1 MNEPAKLIVPD
12 RVEPRERAVAPG
24 PIDPNATPMQMLAI
38 ATSKGYD
45 VATLEKFMALA
56 ERYEANEARKAYVE
70 AMTKFKAE
78 PHEILKTKFVDIE
91 GGAKFFHATLAN
103 VVDGVVASLA
113 KYGLSHK
120 WITDQS
126 NPQQIKVT
134 CVITHRDGHSE
145 STEMVGGPDTTGRKN
160 PIQQVASAQT
170 LMQRYT
176 LLSLCGLAS
185 KDMDDE
191 AQLAAKSGKKPPP
204 PEPDGYDNW
213 ALNMEAVA
221 EEGTKRLQET
231 WKNSAEAFRNHTVKW
246 EGDWWARVKTK
257 AAKVQS

>member
-12 RVEPRERAVAPG
+12 RVEPRERAVVPG
-24 PIDPNATPMQMLAI
+24 PVDPNATPMQMLAI
-38 ATSKGYD
+38 MTQRGVSMADLKD
-45 VATLEKFMALA
+45 LVALA
-56 ERYEANEARKAYVE
+56 KDWEANQARKAFVE
-70 AMTKFKAE
+70 AMTLFKAE

-113 KYGLSHK
+113 KFGLSHK

-213 ALNMEAVA
+213 ALNIEAVA

-231 WKNSAEAFRNHTVKW
+231 WKSSSEVFRNHTVKW
-246 EGDWWARVKTK
+246 EADWWARMKAK
-257 AAKVQS
+257 AAKVPS

>member
-12 RVEPRERAVAPG
+12 RVEPRERPVATVV
-24 PIDPNATPMQMLAI
+24 DPNATPMQMLAI
-38 ATSKGYD
+38 MTQRGVS
-45 VATLEKFMALA
+45 VADLKDLVALA
-56 ERYEANEARKAYVE
+56 KDWEANQARKAYVE
-70 AMTKFKAE
+70 AMTAFKAE
-78 PHEILKTKFVDIE
+78 PHEILKTKFVDID
-91 GGAKFFHATLAN
+91 GGPKFFHATLAN

-113 KYGLSHK
+113 KHGLSHK

-126 NPQQIKVT
+126 NKDQIKVT
-134 CVITHRDGHSE
+134 CVITHRLGHSE

-191 AQLAAKSGKKPPP
+191 AQLAVKNGKAPAP
-204 PEPDGYDNW
+204 PEPEGYEKWSMDMD
-213 ALNMEAVA
+213 AKA
-221 EEGTKRLQET
+221 EEGKAAHLKA
-231 WKNSAEAFRNHTVKW
+231 WSNSKEEFRNYATRHD
-246 EGDWWARVKTK
+246 GDWWARSKQK
-257 AAKVQS
+257 AAKAGA

>member
-1 MNEPAKLIVPD
+1 MNEPSRIITPD
-12 RVEPRERAVAPG
+12 PLPKREMTVISPVN
-24 PIDPNATPMQMLAI
+24 PDATPMQMLAI
-38 ATSKGYD
+38 MTQRGVSMSDLKD
-45 VATLEKFMALA
+45 LVALA
-56 ERYEANEARKAYVE
+56 KDWEANQARKAYVA
-70 AMTKFKAE
+70 AMTLFKAE

-91 GGAKFFHATLAN
+91 GGAKFFHATLAD

-113 KYGLSHK
+113 KFGLSHK

-191 AQLAAKSGKKPPP
+191 AQLAAKSGRKPPP
-204 PEPDGYDNW
+204 PEPEGYDNW
-213 ALNMEAVA
+213 ALNVEAVA

-231 WKNSAEAFRNHTVKW
+231 WKASSEVFRNHTVKW
-246 EGDWWARVKTK
+246 ESDWWARMKTK

>member
-12 RVEPRERAVAPG
+12 RIEPRERPVMAA

-38 ATSKGYD
+38 MTQRGVSMADLKD
-45 VATLEKFMALA
+45 LVALA
-56 ERYEANEARKAYVE
+56 KDWEANQARKAYVE
-70 AMTKFKAE
+70 AMTLFKAE

-91 GGAKFFHATLAN
+91 GGAKFWHATLAD

-113 KYGLSHK
+113 KFGLSHK
-120 WITDQS
+120 WITEQNDG
-126 NPQQIKVT
+126 QIKVT
-134 CVITHRDGHSE
+134 CVITHRLGHSE

-191 AQLAAKSGKKPPP
+191 AKLASKSGKGQPP
-204 PEPDGYDNW
+204 PEPAGYDKW
-213 ALNMEAVA
+213 ALDMEAVA
-221 EEGTKRLQET
+221 EEGIERLQEA
-231 WKNSAEAFRNHTVKW
+231 WKKTSDAFKNFTVKH
-246 EGDWWARVKTK
+246 EADWWARMKNKARKVKP
-257 AAKVQS
+257 